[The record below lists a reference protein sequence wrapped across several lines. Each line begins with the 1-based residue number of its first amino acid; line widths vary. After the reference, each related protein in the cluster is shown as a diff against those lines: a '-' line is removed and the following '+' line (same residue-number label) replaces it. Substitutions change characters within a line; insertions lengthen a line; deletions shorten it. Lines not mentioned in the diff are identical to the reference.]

1 MARRCPPDKMDDL
14 IHFETLTYSV
24 SLLNKYLIIR
34 QTSADQNKYAFL
46 LGYDC
51 CSILSQIVDYRS
63 LCVSTV
69 MESLGHR
76 VKLEILTKL
85 REQDMTVTQL
95 GRSLNLART
104 SISRYMEDLCAELII
119 LKIRKKGPE
128 IYYRI
133 NPIYDVQKLL
143 LMNT

>member
-1 MARRCPPDKMDDL
+1 MARRCRPDKMDDL